1 MISQHNS
8 MADLSNL
15 LLGWTNKMSVFTHC
29 TLLEMNRREL
39 IFSLQSIDETNIV
52 SSGVFSL

>member
-1 MISQHNS
+1 